1 MVVSSA
7 ESIVFKLQWAS
18 LLRVKGN
25 GEREKAMK
33 ASRLICGNTE
43 LNKGLISSKADGEI
57 FLVFQMLMNK
67 YHLIS

>member
-7 ESIVFKLQWAS
+7 ESIVFKLWCTS

-25 GEREKAMK
+25 EEHEKAMK
-33 ASRLICGNTE
+33 ACRLICGNIK
-43 LNKGLISSKADGEI
+43 LNKELISSKAVGKI

-67 YHLIS
+67 